1 MKRKA
6 FIIVKDEDV
15 TKAIGKGGINVEL
28 ASRITNINLEVV
40 GITKADEK
48 KYYIIKSISKQWL
61 NIQIMKNHY
70 LKDSPKSIK
79 RANAAKFLDSF
90 ELEKRL

>member
-1 MKRKA
+1 MKRR

-48 KYYIIKSISKQWL
+48 KLPYNKKYLETMVKHSNYEKPLFKKTHQKVLKELMQL
-61 NIQIMKNHY
+61 N
-70 LKDSPKSIK
+70 
-79 RANAAKFLDSF
+79 FLIA
-90 ELEKRL
+90 LN